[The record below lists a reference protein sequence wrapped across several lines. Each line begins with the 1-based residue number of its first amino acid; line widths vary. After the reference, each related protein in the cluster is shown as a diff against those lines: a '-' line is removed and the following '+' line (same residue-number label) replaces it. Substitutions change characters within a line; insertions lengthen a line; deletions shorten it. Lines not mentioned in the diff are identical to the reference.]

1 MFTEVFYKLSKCVC
15 EFWAECSLSFYLSG
29 VWEWQ
34 NSRTPELTHT
44 QHMHGYIY
52 PAQHVWS
59 KDSKDGPKDHLS
71 DTMLSKD
78 KQGPRR
84 IVFRGL
90 SFEAYLSM
98 RSKDPNY
105 PSILYI
111 ILRSEHLSTYNL
123 LSKSNRRMVD
133 LVNLQHKSGHRYIRP
148 NTDKVQTQVHQ
159 QQEVAISTH
168 LRLNG
173 SICVMFLSL
182 TGQTSKTIK

>member
-15 EFWAECSLSFYLSG
+15 EFWAECSLSFYLL
-29 VWEWQ
+29 VCKMA
-34 NSRTPELTHT
+34 ELTLT

-52 PAQHVWS
+52 PAQQVCS
-59 KDSKDGPKDHLS
+59 KDPKDGPKDHLS

-105 PSILYI
+105 PSISTSSFDQNISQHTICCPSQTGGWLTW
-111 ILRSEHLSTYNL
+111 STYNT
-123 LSKSNRRMVD
+123 NQDIV
-133 LVNLQHKSGHRYIRP
+133 
-148 NTDKVQTQVHQ
+148 T
-159 QQEVAISTH
+159 
-168 LRLNG
+168 
-173 SICVMFLSL
+173 
-182 TGQTSKTIK
+182 

>member
-98 RSKDPNY
+98 RSKDP
-105 PSILYI
+105 I
-111 ILRSEHLSTYNL
+111 ILRSLHHPSIRTSLNIQSVVQV
-123 LSKSNRRMVD
+123 NRRMVD
-133 LVNLQHKSGHRYIRP
+133 LDNLQHKSGHRYIRTEYRQS
-148 NTDKVQTQVHQ
+148 TDTSAPTARSGNFDPLTFEWVDLCNVF
-159 QQEVAISTH
+159 IS
-168 LRLNG
+168 NG
-173 SICVMFLSL
+173 SN
-182 TGQTSKTIK
+182 

>member
-105 PSILYI
+105 PSISTSSFDQNISQHTICCPSQTGGWLTW
-111 ILRSEHLSTYNL
+111 STYNT
-123 LSKSNRRMVD
+123 NQDIV
-133 LVNLQHKSGHRYIRP
+133 
-148 NTDKVQTQVHQ
+148 T
-159 QQEVAISTH
+159 
-168 LRLNG
+168 
-173 SICVMFLSL
+173 
-182 TGQTSKTIK
+182 